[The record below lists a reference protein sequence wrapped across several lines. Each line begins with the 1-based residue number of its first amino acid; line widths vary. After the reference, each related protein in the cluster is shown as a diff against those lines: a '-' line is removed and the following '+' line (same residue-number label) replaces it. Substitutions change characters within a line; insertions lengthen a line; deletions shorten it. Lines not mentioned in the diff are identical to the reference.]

1 MRHPRALSSWTLAL
15 LVSFFDFAW
24 PGVPGIKLRTMTTVT
39 DEAQMVPRLTA
50 VVEGAVELPCN
61 LSVPAS
67 NHDRD
72 NVTLVLWS
80 KTGVHGPLY
89 SVDAR
94 NAPLE
99 RAKHFPSPDL
109 GGRYDFNTSA
119 QPVALLR
126 IEPVRPEDAGEFKC
140 RVDFR
145 WARTHTF
152 VVALE
157 VIVPP
162 KKAIITDESGKA
174 LQDVIGPYDEGA
186 PLKLACETR
195 GGHPLPAVT
204 WWREMTLLDDR
215 YFNTSEG
222 TSRNELLIPK
232 LERSDARTVL
242 TCQASNT
249 NLTLP
254 VYASVTIDM
263 NLRPLDVKVTS
274 ARDLLVA
281 GHRAE
286 LRCQSR
292 GAQPAARITWW
303 KGGQQLA
310 RTVEKLEGNVT
321 SSTLIFVPGPEDH
334 ERLLTCKADNPQLP
348 DSAIEDA
355 VFLSVTYA
363 PQLSLSV
370 TSTHANGAIQEG
382 SDVLLECAVRANP
395 SVRDVWWKHNGRLL
409 DRSRDAGL
417 DLVFGNQ
424 SLRLLRIRRTSAGT
438 YQCLAS
444 NTQGHG
450 ESNQLQLQ
458 VKFAPVC
465 RGGQKMV
472 YGVAKDEAAQVS
484 CELEADPPDV
494 SFQWR
499 FNSSFEGE
507 RHLSTMP
514 VDKGLRSVA
523 THVPRSRT
531 DYGTLVCW
539 GKNSVGTQVKPCVF
553 TVVAAGPPEPL
564 SNCNVV
570 NATSDSLKIECDS
583 GYDGGLEQTFHL
595 EVIDSVRSETLATR
609 EQKERPLFL
618 VQPLP
623 PGTEFIVRA
632 FAQNAKGRSD
642 SDIFTASTEE
652 AREETDGDSLQ
663 LTMSPLLG
671 VLIGAVAALILV
683 AIIIVII
690 MRMRAHDNDADSR
703 ELNTA
708 EKSQTLLR
716 KGVVV
721 EDTSEGDIKDPDIIP
736 PKTDLEDPEWV
747 FRQLNGS
754 NGRIRQDVGI
764 SKGGM
769 MYGTLPNV
777 KVQIPPQQ
785 FRDDMMYRERYYPG
799 SGIGGDLD
807 SSPGERQR
815 SGGTFRPQGSMPDP
829 DEVDRMIA
837 SSKAPVHT
845 ATLMRRSPQRRDTPE
860 RERRTIS
867 TPV

>member
-1 MRHPRALSSWTLAL
+1 MFKLSRALAL
-15 LVSFFDFAW
+15 GCKALKRRDNAGSRAKSTPRHVCIQGA
-24 PGVPGIKLRTMTTVT
+24 TTGSPV
-39 DEAQMVPRLTA
+39 VPRLTA

-80 KTGVHGPLY
+80 KSGVHGPLY

-94 NAPLE
+94 NSPLE

-109 GGRYDFNTSA
+109 GGRYDFNTSSL
-119 QPVALLR
+119 PTALLR
-126 IEPVRPEDAGEFKC
+126 IDPVRPEDAGEFKC

-145 WARTHTF
+145 WARTHTYG
-152 VVALE
+152 VALE

-162 KKAIITDESGKA
+162 KKAIITDESGKV

-186 PLKLACETR
+186 PLKLAWQVLAQCDTCR
-195 GGHPLPAVT
+195 SQKDLPLPAVT
-204 WWREMTLLDDR
+204 WWREMTLLDDQ
-215 YFNTSEG
+215 YHNTSES

-232 LERSDARTVL
+232 LERSDARSVL

-274 ARDLLVA
+274 ARDVLVA

-292 GAQPAARITWW
+292 GAQPAARINV
-303 KGGQQLA
+303 
-310 RTVEKLEGNVT
+310 VEGRPT
-321 SSTLIFVPGPEDH
+321 TLS
-334 ERLLTCKADNPQLP
+334 CP

-355 VFLSVTYA
+355 IFLSVTYA
-363 PQLSLSV
+363 PQVSLSV
-370 TSTHANGAIQEG
+370 TSTHASGAILEG

-395 SVRDVWWKHNGRLL
+395 SVREVWWKHNGRLL

-444 NTQGHG
+444 NTQGQG

-458 VKFAPVC
+458 IKFAPVC
-465 RGGQKMV
+465 REGQKLV
-472 YGVAKDEAAQVS
+472 YGVAKNEAAQMS

-499 FNSSFEGE
+499 FNSTFEGE
-507 RHLSTMP
+507 RHL
-514 VDKGLRSVA
+514 
-523 THVPRSRT
+523 RT
-531 DYGTLVCW
+531 DYGMLYCW

-553 TVVAAGPPEPL
+553 TIVAAGPPEPL

-570 NATSDSLKIECDS
+570 NATADSLKIECDS

-652 AREETDGDSLQ
+652 ARDPLQ
-663 LTMSPLLG
+663 LAMSPLLG

-683 AIIIVII
+683 AIIIIII
-690 MRMRAHDNDADSR
+690 MRMRSHDNDADSR

-708 EKSQTLLR
+708 EKQRSGVSWCSLEQRGPKRPSSELAVLVVPSQTLLR

-754 NGRIRQDVGI
+754 NGRIRQDGSI

-777 KVQIPPQQ
+777 KVQMPPQQ
-785 FRDDMMYRERYYPG
+785 FRDDMMYRERHYPG
-799 SGIGGDLD
+799 SGVRGDLD
-807 SSPGERQR
+807 SSPG
-815 SGGTFRPQGSMPDP
+815 G
-829 DEVDRMIA
+829 A
-837 SSKAPVHT
+837 A
-845 ATLMRRSPQRRDTPE
+845 A
-860 RERRTIS
+860 
-867 TPV
+867 